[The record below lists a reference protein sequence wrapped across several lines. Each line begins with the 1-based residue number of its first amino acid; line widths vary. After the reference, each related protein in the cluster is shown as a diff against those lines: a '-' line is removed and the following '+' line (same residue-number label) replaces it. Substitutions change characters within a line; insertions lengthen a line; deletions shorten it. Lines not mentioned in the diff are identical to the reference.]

1 MKIKRGHWLLFV
13 LLGVVAWLIAC
24 APSAPAAADEM
35 RFEVTVSEVDDAVA
49 EEAKTAPTA
58 TPPPPD
64 QHWLLAVGETASLL
78 CGEIP
83 KAEGIPAG
91 QLDIDLNGVDSVRF
105 DCAPWEGGPS
115 AAAAPGETDQHWL
128 LRHNQKGYALCGG
141 TSLDGIPAG
150 QWAFKVNGVD
160 VVEATC
166 MAWEGGK

>member
-1 MKIKRGHWLLFV
+1 MGKFRVSSFWLRVSCLLVALFV
-13 LLGVVAWLIAC
+13 LVACTA
-24 APSAPAAADEM
+24 SGSAAADEM
-35 RFEVTVSEVDDAVA
+35 RFEVAIVDAAA

-58 TPPPPD
+58 TPQPPD
-64 QHWLLAVGETASLL
+64 QHWLLTVGETASLL

-83 KAEGIPAG
+83 KAENIPAG
-91 QLDIDLNGVDSVRF
+91 QLDIELNGVDSVAF
-105 DCAPWEGGPS
+105 DCTPWEGGPN

-166 MAWEGGK
+166 MAGEGGK